1 MGQSSR
7 PVPARLA
14 EKLLLVR
21 TGLRLSQNELISHLG
36 LGDELTQARVS
47 AYERGVREPP
57 LLVLLMYARAANV
70 SVEALIDD
78 ELDLPKKLPA
88 SPKSEGIK
96 KRRILKSGT
105 GGKPKPNRA

>member
-1 MGQSSR
+1 MGQSPR

-14 EKLLLVR
+14 EKLLLIR
-21 TGLRLSQNELISHLG
+21 EGLRLSQNELIHHFG

-57 LLVLLMYARAANV
+57 LHVLLRYARAANV
-70 SVEALIDD
+70 SAEALIDN

-88 SPKSEGIK
+88 SPKSEGL
-96 KRRILKSGT
+96 KRRRPLAPG
-105 GGKPKPNRA
+105 PARKPNRT

>member
-14 EKLLLVR
+14 GKLLSIRV
-21 TGLRLSQNELISHLG
+21 GLQLSQNELINHLG

-47 AYERGVREPP
+47 AYERSVREPP
-57 LLVLLMYARAANV
+57 LLVLLKYARAANV

-78 ELDLPKKLPA
+78 ELELPKKLPA
-88 SPKSEGIK
+88 RPKSEGIK
-96 KRRILKSGT
+96 RRGSVKSSST
-105 GGKPKPNRA
+105 NKPKPNRT

>member
-21 TGLRLSQNELISHLG
+21 AGLRLSQNELISRLG

-57 LLVLLMYARAANV
+57 LHVLLMYARAANV
-70 SVEALIDD
+70 SVEALIDN

-88 SPKSEGIK
+88 SPKSEGVK
-96 KRRILKSGT
+96 KRRTLKSAPAN
-105 GGKPKPNRA
+105 KPKPNRT